1 MDKAARA
8 GLASSTHQTDMLM
21 LSYIRST
28 LYTLLLLWP
37 AHFVSSS
44 ALAFRLIFGC
54 PADYRATLLLD
65 FAWLNAFK

>member
-8 GLASSTHQTDMLM
+8 LLASSTHQADMQLRFC
-21 LSYIRST
+21 LFSSLEIFS
-28 LYTLLLLWP
+28 TLLLCS

-44 ALAFRLIFGC
+44 ARAFRLIFGC

-65 FAWLNAFK
+65 FVS